1 MYFSLETE
9 TDDYKPMYLVINNAI
24 IKNLEFSIIHAKK
37 KGEIACETE
46 KKTVTH
52 LRNRKP

>member
-24 IKNLEFSIIHAKK
+24 IIIHAKK

-46 KKTVTH
+46 RKTVTH